1 MTCYDHGG
9 VEEDDSSILTASV
22 PAAESANFISPT
34 VHIRTVNTYI
44 YIYIGGNGECY
55 RKFDFQSESIISS
68 PEPCHAALSVDLHYA
83 LDPQRPISLDAC

>member
-44 YIYIGGNGECY
+44 YIYRRQWRVLQKIRLSVGIDNIVSG
-55 RKFDFQSESIISS
+55 
-68 PEPCHAALSVDLHYA
+68 ALS
-83 LDPQRPISLDAC
+83 RSTFC